1 MTYTTNYN
9 LKKPDTTDLVKV
21 SDLNDNAD
29 AIDAALA
36 GKQDKIFEQV
46 LELEVDWVAAAIGS
60 NIFGN
65 GTEVL
70 LLGDQITSG
79 GLLYNAVVVGL
90 DVKINGTWANIFSAA
105 YLNDADFILI
115 NKPCTMI
122 DAGDTYT
129 LLGHTARVPES
140 YLEDATD
147 IRIHYINTNGEEVV
161 T

>member
-9 LKKPDTTDLVKV
+9 FKKPDTTDLVKV

-46 LELEVDWVAAAIGS
+46 LELEVDWVAATIGAILGAS
-60 NIFGN
+60 
-65 GTEVL
+65 TEVL
-70 LLGDQITSG
+70 LIGDQITTG
-79 GLLYNAVVVGL
+79 GLLHNAVVVGL
-90 DVKINGTWANIFSAA
+90 DVKISDTWINIHDRMYAA
-105 YLNDADFILI
+105 GKDFLLC
-115 NKPCTMI
+115 NKPYTADDGGDVYTMI
-122 DAGDTYT
+122 GHNIGLPTSVIDDAS
-129 LLGHTARVPES
+129 H
-140 YLEDATD
+140 